1 MRLLKAAALTVLLL
15 LPLASAFPA
24 AAAGELYAVAPG
36 GTYLYSEADE
46 FSDRLARIPD
56 GTVLE
61 SAGDDGFF
69 ITASYSGRKGFVP
82 LADLAAYPDDGGYTA
97 LEVISPPDKTVYY
110 EDEEPDLTGLR
121 VAAVGSGG
129 ARTEIK
135 DYTVTT
141 GGFYAAGTGYIT
153 VTRGSLNVKIPVAVV
168 KMPIEEISVVSLPDK
183 TEFKQGSAFDP
194 SGMKVT
200 ARLTDGSVRDIK
212 YFACSGFEPG
222 APGEQTVTVEYK
234 GFTDEIKVTVIPR
247 VLTRLSVKTPPDK
260 TVYYGT
266 DIRLDLRGLTL
277 TADYDNGDSETVD
290 PEGAEMRDAVV
301 LGENTVTVL
310 YGGAETVFSILC
322 KPILAT
328 GISVTPPEKT
338 VYKVGEEA
346 DYAGL
351 IVWLNFNSGER
362 RAVEDYEIVTVLDTS
377 RPAEKDV
384 FIRYGEYETFFPV
397 SIRGPAVRGDADGDG
412 SVTANDARVVL
423 RAAAKLDLYDTAL
436 LDTCDI
442 DRDGAIDATD
452 ARRILRAAAK
462 LEDLE

>member
-1 MRLLKAAALTVLLL
+1 MRFLKAAALTVLLL
-15 LPLASAFPA
+15 LPLANAFPA

-46 FSDRLARIPD
+46 FSDRLARVPD

-69 ITASYSGRKGFVP
+69 IAASYSGRKGFVP
-82 LADLAAYPDDGGYTA
+82 LADLTAYPDDGGYTA

-121 VAAVGSGG
+121 VAAVASGG

-168 KMPIEEISVVSLPDK
+168 RMPISEIFVVSPPDK
-183 TEFKQGSAFDP
+183 TEYKQGSAFDP
-194 SGMKVT
+194 SGMEVS
-200 ARLTDGSVRDIK
+200 ARLTDGTVRSVK
-212 YFACSGFEPG
+212 YFSCSGFEPG
-222 APGEQTVTVEYK
+222 VPGEQTVTVEYK
-234 GFTDEIKVTVIPR
+234 GFTTSVQATVIPR
-247 VLTRLSVKTPPDK
+247 VLTLLSVKRLPDK
-260 TVYYGT
+260 VVYYGT

-290 PEGAEMRDAVV
+290 PESAELRDAVV

-310 YGGAETVFSILC
+310 YGGAETTYTVTC
-322 KPILAT
+322 KPILST

-346 DYAGL
+346 DYSGL

-362 RAVEDYEIVTVLDTS
+362 RAVEDYEIVTILDTS
-377 RPAEKDV
+377 VPAKKEV
-384 FIRYGEYETFFPV
+384 FIRYGEYVTFFPV
-397 SIRGPAVRGDADGDG
+397 TITGGTVRGDADGDG
-412 SVTANDARVVL
+412 KVTASDARIVL
-423 RAAAKLDLYDTAL
+423 RAAAKLDAYDESL
-436 LDTCDI
+436 LVTCDI
-442 DRDGAIDATD
+442 DLDGAIDASD
-452 ARRILRAAAK
+452 ARMVLRAAAK
-462 LEDLE
+462 LETLE